1 MTAAQSKP
9 TAVVVC
15 PGRGGYNKP
24 ELGSIF
30 RRHKK
35 QRSLI
40 EKWDARRAA
49 LGTDTVSQLDQ
60 ADKFDFNWHRQA
72 DNAAAL
78 IYAAGYLDFNAIKD
92 DYNIVAITGNSMGW
106 YTALACAGVWDPEQ
120 AMDIVSDMA
129 VNTAEGEGAQLIYPL
144 VDDNWVL
151 HAPYQQALTEVLA
164 KYQGNLFESIRY
176 GGYILLSGT
185 EAAIKGAAKALPN
198 IDQRFPM
205 ILPGHAAFHSPLM
218 QTAAEQ
224 ALKKWSVKQFQQP
237 QIPLID
243 GRGFCWQ
250 LPAIDVKAIR
260 DYTFQ
265 HQVTET
271 YDFTRA
277 LQVAVHEFAPDHLI
291 LLGPGNSLGGAAGQV
306 ASMLNWQGISDKS
319 SFNNIQK
326 SDIGGAPRPPIVSLG
341 IN

>member
-1 MTAAQSKP
+1 MTAINSKP

-30 RRHKK
+30 RHHEK
-35 QRSLI
+35 QKPLI
-40 EKWDARRAA
+40 DKWDARRDA
-49 LGTDTVSQLDQ
+49 LGTATVSQLDQ

-78 IYAAGYLDFNAIKD
+78 IYAAGYLDFNAIRD
-92 DYNIVAITGNSMGW
+92 DYNIVAVTGNSMGW
-106 YTALACAGVWDPEQ
+106 YTALACAGVWDAEH
-120 AMDIVSDMA
+120 AMDIVTDMA
-129 VNTAEGEGAQLIYPL
+129 VNTAEAEGAQLIYPL
-144 VDDNWVL
+144 VDENWVW
-151 HAPYQQALTEVLA
+151 HAPYQQAITDVL
-164 KYQGNLFESIRY
+164 KQHQGKLFESIRY

-185 EAAIKGAAKALPN
+185 QAAIAAAAKDLPV
-198 IDQRFPM
+198 IEQRFPM
-205 ILPGHAAFHSPLM
+205 ILPGHAAFHSSLM
-218 QTAAEQ
+218 QAASDR

-237 QIPLID
+237 KTPLID

-250 LPAIDVKAIR
+250 LPGIDLDAIR
-260 DYTFQ
+260 QYTFQ

-277 LQVAVHEFAPDHLI
+277 LQVAIHEFAPDHLI

-306 ASMLNWQGISDKS
+306 ASMLNWQGITNKS

-326 SDIGGAPRPPIVSLG
+326 SDTRGTPMPPIVSLG